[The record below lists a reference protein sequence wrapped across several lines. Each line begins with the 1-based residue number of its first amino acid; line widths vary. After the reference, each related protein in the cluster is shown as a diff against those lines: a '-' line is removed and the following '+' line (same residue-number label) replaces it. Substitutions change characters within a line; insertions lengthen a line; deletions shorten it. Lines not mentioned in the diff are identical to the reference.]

1 MAEQNP
7 LLKASL
13 DSAFDLAADLNPKA
27 ARKRKDDDE
36 GIYSSKSDDRI
47 SEKQDESEDVVIKK
61 KHKPR
66 RRRDEEEE
74 DSSENEKRRRRR
86 SKRREMTF
94 ADKVREDSESD
105 TSKPPAPG
113 EDNRPYKKVKH
124 VFEIQVRE
132 LKNIPILDKLVK
144 DISSVDYA
152 RTSKHSPVRKEAKS
166 KYIQNVAVKY
176 SFPLD
181 EDEVFQSDFLQLNSD
196 VLQELNQYDYKVSIS
211 TVHNYLLSKDDPI

>member
-1 MAEQNP
+1 MAEQNA
-7 LLKASL
+7 LKAST

-27 ARKRKDDDE
+27 ARKRDDDE
-36 GIYSSKSDDRI
+36 GIYSSKSEDRI
-47 SEKQDESEDVVIKK
+47 SEKPDESEDVVIKK
-61 KHKPR
+61 KKNKSR
-66 RRRDEEEE
+66 RRRDEESCSE
-74 DSSENEKRRRRR
+74 DEKRRRRR

-94 ADKVREDSESD
+94 ADKVREDSESEV
-105 TSKPPAPG
+105 PPAATG

-132 LKNIPILDKLVK
+132 LKNIPVLDKLVK
-144 DISSVDYA
+144 DISAVDCA

-196 VLQELNQYDYKVSIS
+196 VL
-211 TVHNYLLSKDDPI
+211 

>member
-27 ARKRKDDDE
+27 ARKRRDDDDE
-36 GIYSSKSDDRI
+36 GIYSSKSEDRI
-47 SEKQDESEDVVIKK
+47 SEKPDESEDVVIKK
-61 KHKPR
+61 KKKNKSR

-74 DSSENEKRRRRR
+74 SSEDEKRRRRR

-94 ADKVREDSESD
+94 ADKVREDSESEV
-105 TSKPPAPG
+105 PPAAG

-132 LKNIPILDKLVK
+132 LKNIPVLDKLVK
-144 DISSVDYA
+144 DISAVDYA

-196 VLQELNQYDYKVSIS
+196 VL
-211 TVHNYLLSKDDPI
+211 